1 MFVPGEGKADEALA
15 RLRATGFYVV
25 PWYRPLL
32 FPGVSDEA
40 AFGLP
45 RGIDAVLARLPV
57 TRACS
62 VGAVCLPCDLSPER
76 AREALAVALSL

>member
-1 MFVPGEGKADEALA
+1 MKA
-15 RLRATGFYVV
+15 RLCAAGHYSV

-32 FPGVSDEA
+32 FPGVTDEA

-45 RGIDAVLARLPV
+45 DGMAAALERLPV

-62 VGAVCLPCDLSPER
+62 EGAVCLPTDVSPEV
-76 AREALAVALSL
+76 AREVVRLALGA